1 MRGYRV
7 GLVIGLLVLVPGS
20 ATADGLEVGAAVSA
34 DTSCTEVVE
43 GRVMGMVLAEGKAVP
58 FAQVAVKGYARRTE
72 ANADGRYL
80 LARLAEGSY
89 TLLVSSLGYGT
100 SEVGVTVEAC
110 ETARVD
116 VELESEAIGLNPI
129 VVTATRKQTFVSESP
144 VKVDVVPAR
153 FLQSSVSSSL
163 MESIQ
168 HVNGLYAQND
178 CAVCYTNSIRING
191 MEGPYT
197 SVLIDGQPIMSSLA
211 AVYGLNGINPALI
224 ERIEIIKG
232 PSSPLYGSD
241 AMAGVIN
248 VITKDPRFAPR
259 LTVDVQR
266 TDHGA
271 TSGEFAL
278 APSVGGVDALLSG
291 SFFRQGEFLDSND
304 DNFADLSLDTR
315 LTLFGKVHVAVEGGR
330 GLSLIG
336 KYYTEDRFG
345 GVSEWTE
352 ADRGSSEVYGESIYT
367 DRFELLGN
375 WGLPLESEDVRLEFS
390 AVHHEQDAAY
400 GDMPYDARQWVLS
413 GTMVWDRTVGQRND
427 LLVGIGA
434 DYEGFDDESPATAEP
449 VSHVTP
455 GVFVQNEYSAGSGL
469 KVLGG
474 MRLDHHENHG
484 WIASPRLALKLE
496 AFDATTIRLNAGTG
510 FRVVD
515 LFTEDY
521 ATLMHQRRLATARDL
536 DPERS
541 YNLTLNLN
549 QMVRFGNNPMMID
562 VDGFYTY
569 FTNRIIPDYDT
580 DPNRIIYHNLDGY
593 GITRGVGI
601 SVNQNMTVL
610 PLYYT
615 LGVTVQDVF
624 FVDGGVRERELFA
637 ADYKGV
643 WSVTYRLA
651 DLGLTLDYTGTVV
664 GPMRLP
670 AYDAPFQRPTRSETY
685 SVHNLTGT
693 WEAGDGIELY
703 GGVKNVFDY
712 TQPSPIVDPANPF
725 GDHFDTAWVYGPIYG
740 RSLVVGGRYLLG
752 R

>member
-1 MRGYRV
+1 V
-7 GLVIGLLVLVPGS
+7 
-20 ATADGLEVGAAVSA
+20 A
-34 DTSCTEVVE
+34 DTSCAERTE
-43 GRVMGMVLAEGKAVP
+43 GRVLGTVRAEGEAVP
-58 FAQVAVKGYARRTE
+58 FAQVSVKGYATRTE
-72 ANADGRYL
+72 ADADGRYL
-80 LARLAEGSY
+80 LARLEEGSY
-89 TLLVSSLGYGT
+89 TLLVSALGYGT
-100 SEVGVTVEAC
+100 SEVSVTVEAC
-110 ETARVD
+110 ATARAD
-116 VELESEAIGLNPI
+116 VELTSEAIGLNPI

-153 FLQSSVSSSL
+153 FLQSSASSSL
-163 MESIQ
+163 MESIG

-178 CAVCYTNSIRING
+178 CAVCYTNNIRING

-211 AVYGLNGINPALI
+211 SVYGLNGINPSLI

-232 PSSPLYGSD
+232 PSSTLYGSD

-259 LTVDVQR
+259 LMVDVQQ

-278 APSVGGVDALLSG
+278 APSLGGVDALLSG
-291 SFFRQGEFLDSND
+291 SFFRQGEFLDSNN

-315 LTLFGKVHVAVEGGR
+315 VTLFGKVHVGAERGS

-345 GVSEWTE
+345 GTSEWTE
-352 ADRGSSEVYGESIYT
+352 GDRGSSDVYGESIYT
-367 DRFELLGN
+367 DRFELLGE
-375 WGLPLESEDVRLEFS
+375 WGLPLADEDVRLEFS
-390 AVHHEQDAAY
+390 AVRHEQDAAY
-400 GDMPYDARQWVLS
+400 GDTPYDARQWVVS
-413 GTMVWDRTVGQRND
+413 GTMVWDKTVGLRND
-427 LLVGIGA
+427 LLVGVGA

-449 VSHVTP
+449 VSHLTP
-455 GVFVQNEYSAGSGL
+455 GVFVQNEYSAGGGL

-474 MRLDHHENHG
+474 MRVDHHENHG
-484 WIASPRLALKLE
+484 WIPSPRLALKLE
-496 AFDATTIRLNAGTG
+496 AFDATTIRVNAGTG

-521 ATLMHQRRLATARDL
+521 ASLMHQRRLATARDL

-549 QMVRFGNNPMMID
+549 QVIDWGNNPMMID
-562 VDGFYTY
+562 VDAFYTY

-601 SVNQNMTVL
+601 SLNQNMTAL

-615 LGVTVQDVF
+615 LGVTLQDVF
-624 FVDGGVRERELFA
+624 YVDGGVRERELFA

-643 WSVTYRLA
+643 WSLTYRLA
-651 DLGLTLDYTGTVV
+651 DPGLTLDYTGTLV

-685 SVHNLTGT
+685 SVHNVTGT
-693 WEAGDGIELY
+693 WQVGDGLELY
-703 GGVKNVFDY
+703 GGVKNLFDY

-725 GDHFDTAWVYGPIYG
+725 GDNFDTAWVYGPIYG
-740 RSLVVGGRYLLG
+740 RNLVIGGRYSLG